1 MKYSAVILALATGS
15 LAATYGEYYPKNGTV
30 YETITT
36 TAITT
41 YCPYPTEIVHNS
53 KTYTVTEA
61 TTLTITDCPCTVTK
75 VSLPSSSLLAQLSV
89 LTTVQPVKPYP
100 TASTVLYTSCPPEAS
115 TKKEATYPA
124 ESPKTTGPAYTNPLT
139 AVYPTATDK
148 MSAGVPVGT
157 ASYTP
162 TKPTYPTTYTGAASA
177 NKVGSLMVGAAALA
191 ALAL

>member
-1 MKYSAVILALATGS
+1 MKYAAAILALATGS
-15 LAATYGEYYPKNGTV
+15 IAASYGEYYPRNGTV

-53 KTYTVTEA
+53 KTYTVTKA

-75 VSLPSSSLLAQLSV
+75 AV
-89 LTTVQPVKPYP
+89 LYP
-100 TASTVLYTSCPPEAS
+100 TASTVLYTSCPPGAS
-115 TKKEATYPA
+115 SRSQAPYPEPPKPAPPTY
-124 ESPKTTGPAYTNPLT
+124 SNPLT
-139 AVYPTATDK
+139 VVYPTPTEK
-148 MSAGVPVGT
+148 KSEGVPVPT

-162 TKPTYPTTYTGAASA
+162 TMPTYPAEFTGAASA
-177 NKVGSLMVGAAALA
+177 NKISFIVGAAALA

>member
-75 VSLPSSSLLAQLSV
+75 
-89 LTTVQPVKPYP
+89 PVKPYP

>member
-1 MKYSAVILALATGS
+1 MKYSALILALATGS
-15 LAATYGEYYPKNGTV
+15 LAASYEYLPKNGTV
-30 YETITT
+30 YETVTL

-61 TTLTITDCPCTVTK
+61 TTLTITDCPCTITK
-75 VSLPSSSLLAQLSV
+75 P
-89 LTTVQPVKPYP
+89 VQHP

-115 TKKEATYPA
+115 SKSQAPQPEPPKPTAPTY
-124 ESPKTTGPAYTNPLT
+124 SNPLT
-139 AVYPTATDK
+139 VVYPTPN
-148 MSAGVPVGT
+148 PVHT

-162 TKPTYPTTYTGAASA
+162 TQPTYPTEFTGAASA
-177 NKVGSLMVGAAALA
+177 NKVGTLMVGAAALA